1 MIQRSQGYENLRY
14 YVGFAYW
21 LSHKKIVVTGLEN
34 IPNDKP
40 VIFAVNHQNALM
52 DPLALVYTNKL
63 QTLWLTRADVF
74 KGKTVRSLLEF
85 MKMTPVYR
93 IRDGKENLGNN
104 VQVFNLV
111 TQALENN
118 RSVALFPE
126 AAHSGKRQMLSHKK
140 AIPRM
145 ALEAEGK
152 NNFQL
157 DLKLIP
163 VGIYYDHYWKFNR
176 SVIVQYG
183 PAVDVDRYKDR
194 YAENPQNTM
203 LVMRDDIYTH
213 LVPLVIQINSNE
225 HYSEYEDIRSVAGKE
240 FAKKVFYSNNP
251 SIQLFKSEQELI
263 ARVEEI
269 ETGKPEIFET
279 IRKQL
284 GQYIRDIKL
293 SGISDDQL
301 VKGKNSSFLLL
312 FVQLLAAL
320 LSLPLFVTGFI
331 FNVIPYLIPRVFI
344 TKKLRD
350 KAFVSTFNFAVG
362 LVIFPVFYL
371 IGSVIILLFSGSLLA
386 AVTSLICMP
395 FAGKIAFNLLE
406 FYRDLAVIM
415 KFKIFFRGKFRKL
428 LVLRSEFIHLL
439 EKNIP

>member
-1 MIQRSQGYENLRY
+1 
-14 YVGFAYW
+14 VGFAYW
-21 LSHKKIVVTGLEN
+21 LTHKKITISGLEN
-34 IPNDKP
+34 IPKDKP
-40 VIFAVNHQNALM
+40 VIFAANHQNALM
-52 DPLALVYTNKL
+52 DPLALVFTNKL

-74 KGKTVRSLLEF
+74 KGKTVRSMLEF
-85 MKMTPVYR
+85 MKMSPVYR

-104 VQVFNLV
+104 EQVFRLV
-111 TQALENN
+111 TNVLENN
-118 RSVALFPE
+118 MSVALFPE
-126 AAHSGKRQMLSHKK
+126 AAHSGRRQMLGHKK

-145 ALEAEGK
+145 ALEAEKK

-157 DLKLIP
+157 DLKLVP
-163 VGIYYDHYWKFNR
+163 VGIFYDHYWKFNR

-269 ETGKPEIFET
+269 ETGKPEIFDT

-301 VKGKNSSFLLL
+301 VKGKNSSFLHLIL
-312 FVQLLAAL
+312 QSIAAL
-320 LSLPLFVTGFI
+320 LSLPIFVVGFV
-331 FNVIPYLIPRVFI
+331 FNFIPYFIPRLFI
-344 TKKLRD
+344 TNKLKD
-350 KAFVSTFNFAVG
+350 NAFISTFNFAVG
-362 LVIFPVFYL
+362 LVLFPVFYL
-371 IGSVIILLFSGSLLA
+371 IESGLILVLSGSVLA
-386 AVTSLICMP
+386 AITSLICMP
-395 FAGKIAFNLLE
+395 FAGKIAFNLFE

-428 LVLRSEFIHLL
+428 LDLRSGFIHLL

>member
-320 LSLPLFVTGFI
+320 LSLPLFVAGFI

-344 TKKLRD
+344 TKKLKD